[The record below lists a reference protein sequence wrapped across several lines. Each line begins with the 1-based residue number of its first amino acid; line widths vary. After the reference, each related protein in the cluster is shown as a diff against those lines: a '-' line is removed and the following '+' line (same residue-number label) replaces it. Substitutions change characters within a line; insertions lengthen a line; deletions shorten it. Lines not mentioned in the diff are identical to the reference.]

1 MPVGYL
7 LRRMAFLAFTAWAA
21 LTINFVLPRLMP
33 GNPAQVMIAK
43 FQGKLSTQ
51 ALRALEIA
59 FGLDTR
65 QSLWEQYVDYWRRLL
80 RGDLGISLTYYPT
93 PVTEILRQSIPWTLG
108 LVGAATIAAFAAGTL
123 LGIYSA
129 WRRGHWAAD
138 ALVPS
143 ALFLNSVPYF
153 WFALVVLYVFA
164 FVLGWFPLGAAYSYS
179 PFDDYTWLQRVGSVV
194 RHGFLPFVTIV
205 VTAMGGWMLTMRNNM
220 VTVLAEE
227 YVTYARAKGLP
238 DRTVEYRYAAR
249 NAILPSF
256 TGFSMAL
263 GFVVGGALL
272 TEMVFA
278 YPGVG
283 FVLYQAVTSLDYPL
297 MQAIFLFIS
306 LTVLGANF
314 LADLTLALLDP
325 RVRTGGAGS

>member
-1 MPVGYL
+1 MGYL
-7 LRRMAFLAFTAWAA
+7 IRRLGFFALTAWAA

-59 FGLDTR
+59 FGLNVR
-65 QSLWEQYVDYWRRLL
+65 QSLWDQYIDYWRRLL
-80 RGDLGISLTYYPT
+80 KGDLGVSLTYYPT
-93 PVTEILRQSIPWTLG
+93 PVNEILRQSIPWTLG
-108 LVGAATIAAFAAGTL
+108 LVGAATVVAFGVGTL
-123 LGIYSA
+123 LGIHSA
-129 WRRGHWAAD
+129 WRRGRWAAD
-138 ALVPS
+138 TLVPV

-164 FVLGWFPLGAAYSYS
+164 FVVGWFPLGAAYS
-179 PFDDYTWLQRVGSVV
+179 VGESQSSFEFVRSVI

-205 VTAMGGWMLTMRNNM
+205 VTAMGGWLLTIRNNM
-220 VTVLAEE
+220 VSVLAEE
-227 YVTYARAKGLP
+227 YITFARAKGLP
-238 DRTVEYRYAAR
+238 SRTVEYRYAAR

-256 TGFSMAL
+256 TAFSMAI

-306 LTVLGANF
+306 LAVLVANF
-314 LADLTLALLDP
+314 LADLTLAFLDP
-325 RVRTGGAGS
+325 RVRAGGSGQ

>member
-1 MPVGYL
+1 MGYL
-7 LRRMAFLAFTAWAA
+7 LRRTAFLALTAWAA

-43 FQGKLSTQ
+43 FQGKLTTQ

-59 FGLDTR
+59 FGLNVR

-80 RGDLGISLTYYPT
+80 RGDLGVSLTYYPT
-93 PVTEILRQSIPWTLG
+93 PVSEILRQSIPWTLG
-108 LVGAATIAAFAAGTL
+108 LVGAATVASFAAGTL

-129 WRRGHWAAD
+129 WRRGRWVAD
-138 ALVPS
+138 ALVPA

-164 FVLGWFPLGAAYSYS
+164 FVLGWFPLGAAYS
-179 PFDDYTWLQRVGSVV
+179 PFQDHTWLQRVGSVI

-227 YVTYARAKGLP
+227 YVAYARAKGLP
-238 DRTVEYRYAAR
+238 ERTVQYRYAAR

-256 TGFSMAL
+256 TGFSMAM

-297 MQAIFLFIS
+297 MQAVFLFIS
-306 LTVLGANF
+306 LAVLVANF

-325 RVRTGGAGS
+325 RVRSGGAGL